1 MKPSPDTLRAFTEA
15 AHGGSFTAAAR
26 VLGKSQSTISE
37 AIANL
42 EIDLGVKLFDRSTRR
57 PQLTPE
63 GQLLLAQA
71 SLMLQAE
78 ERFMRTAGQLAA
90 GLEPRLTVVLTDRY
104 QSPDYESILAELDQ
118 RYPALEF
125 ECLLGE
131 GADALALVQEG
142 RAQLAM
148 VAAQPAYPSDLARAT
163 AQHPSQTA
171 LFVAAT
177 HPLAKQPSP
186 SVDDLAHVRELRLN
200 TYLDEASITAKGHYW
215 SAPSFLLLM
224 EMAELGFGWAAL
236 PRWMVERYAPG
247 KLVELR
253 LPGWPQQ
260 GAIDVVWSSRRPL
273 GVAGHWLRQRL
284 SA

>member
-1 MKPSPDTLRAFTEA
+1 MRAFTEA
-15 AHGGSFTAAAR
+15 AHGGSFSAAAR
-26 VLGKSQSTISE
+26 ALGKSQSTISE

-42 EIDLGVKLFDRSTRR
+42 EIDLGVKLFDRRTRR
-57 PQLTPE
+57 PKLTPE

-104 QSPDYESILAELDQ
+104 QSPDYESILSELDQ
-118 RYPALEF
+118 RYPELEF

-142 RAQLAM
+142 RAQLGL
-148 VAAQPAYPSDLARAT
+148 VAAQPAYPSDIVRAT

-171 LFVAAT
+171 LFVAAD
-177 HPLAKQPSP
+177 HPLAKLTPP
-186 SVDDLAHVRELRLN
+186 MPDDLANVRELRLN
-200 TYLDEASITAKGHYW
+200 TYLDEASVATKGRYW

-247 KLVELR
+247 KLTELS

-260 GAIDVVWSSRRPL
+260 GVIDVVWSSRRAL

-284 SA
+284 SV